1 MNMTSR
7 YLTKSRFKLAMECP
21 TKLFYTGK
29 KEYAN
34 HNLEDPFLASLAEG
48 GFQVGE
54 LAKAY
59 YPGGHDIETLDHEK
73 ALQETNELLK
83 QDNCIIYEAAIKH
96 ENLFVRVDV
105 LVKEGNNIQLI
116 EVKSSSADEYTED
129 LFMNAKG
136 GLVTKWKPYVYDVT
150 FQYYVAEHSLTEYT
164 ITPYLMLVDK
174 NATAPTD
181 QLNQKFKIKKDENG
195 QSYVSTTEPL
205 TKEEASEKLLVSI
218 DTKSLCRRIIDE
230 DTFPYLGKQ
239 LRFSD
244 LVKQFADHYEADQLI
259 EAGIS
264 RSCKDCE
271 FKANDL
277 EIEKGLNS
285 GYHECFKRNLQW
297 DEEDFKED
305 TIFNLRRLSKVN
317 DFVAANK
324 IKFSELTAED
334 VGIKI
339 GQANIDSTKALTL
352 AERRWLQ
359 LEKAQNNDTSIYINK
374 EKLKEKIDEWTYPLH
389 FIDFET
395 AQPVIPF
402 NKGEKPY
409 ETIAFQYS
417 HHMVYEDGT
426 IEHKSQYL
434 NTEIGVNPNIDF
446 VRNLKQSLDQDEGT
460 IFRYSHHE
468 NTVLNKIYDQLELVE
483 VDVEDKTEL
492 QQFIRHITQVG
503 PMKNRIAGKR
513 NMVDLCELVE
523 KYYFDPYMK
532 GSTSIKV
539 VLPAIL
545 NSSTYIQE
553 KYVKPIYGAE
563 DGIKS
568 LNFQDYTWVKHQ
580 DGQVSDPY
588 QLLPKL
594 FQDVSDE
601 EYKAIQLHEDINN
614 GGAAMTAYERLQF
627 ENIPS
632 HIRTEIENGMLKYC
646 ELDTLAMVLIYE
658 AWADIIYSNK

>member
-1 MNMTSR
+1 
-7 YLTKSRFKLAMECP
+7 MECP

-34 HNLEDPFLASLAEG
+34 YNLEDPFLASLAEG

-150 FQYYVAEHSLTEYT
+150 FQYYVAEQSLIEYD

-174 NATAPTD
+174 NAAAPTD
-181 QLNQKFKIKKDENG
+181 KLNQKFKIEKDENG
-195 QSYVSTTEPL
+195 RSYVTVTERL
-205 TKEEASEKLLVSI
+205 TEEEVSEKLLVAI
-218 DTKSLCRRIIDE
+218 KTKSLCRRIIDE
-230 DTFPYLGKQ
+230 DNFPYLGKQ
-239 LRFSD
+239 LRFSN

-271 FKANDL
+271 FKANYH
-277 EIEKGLNS
+277 EIEKGLKS

-305 TIFNLRRLSKVN
+305 TIFNLRRLNKIN

-334 VGIKI
+334 VGMNT
-339 GQANIDSTKALTL
+339 GQTNIDSTKALTL

-402 NKGEKPY
+402 TKGEKPY

-426 IEHKSQYL
+426 VEHKSQYL
-434 NTEIGVNPNIDF
+434 NTKIGVNPNIDF

-468 NTVLNKIYDQLELVE
+468 NTVLNKIYDQLELAE
-483 VDVEDKTEL
+483 VDVEDKKEL
-492 QQFIRHITQVG
+492 QQFILHITQVG

-553 KYVKPIYGAE
+553 KYIKPVYGAE

-568 LNFQDYTWVKHQ
+568 LNFQDQTWVKHQ

-627 ENIPS
+627 ENIPP

>member
-1 MNMTSR
+1 MNMAAR

-21 TKLFYTGK
+21 SKLFYTGK

-59 YPGGHDIETLDHEK
+59 FPGGHDIETLDIEE
-73 ALQETNELLK
+73 ALQETYQLLK
-83 QDNCIIYEAAIKH
+83 QDHCIIFEAAIKH
-96 ENLFVRVDV
+96 HNLFIRVDV
-105 LVKEGNNIQLI
+105 LIKEGNHIKLI
-116 EVKSSSADEYTED
+116 EVKSSSADAYTED
-129 LFMNAKG
+129 LFINAKG
-136 GLVTKWKPYVYDVT
+136 ELLTKWKPYVYDVA
-150 FQYYVAEHSLTEYT
+150 FQYYVAEQAFTEYT
-164 ITPYLMLVDK
+164 VTPYLMLVDK
-174 NATAPTD
+174 HATAPTD
-181 QLNQKFKIKKDENG
+181 HLNQKFKIKKDKNG
-195 QSYVSTTEPL
+195 RSYVSITEPL
-205 TKEEASEKLLVSI
+205 TKEETTEKLLVTI
-218 DTKSLCRRIIDE
+218 DTKSLCRRIIDVE
-230 DTFPYLGKQ
+230 TFPYLGKQ
-239 LRFSD
+239 RRFSD
-244 LVKQFADHYEADQLI
+244 IVKQFANHYETDQLI
-259 EAGIS
+259 EASIS
-264 RSCKDCE
+264 GSCKDCE
-271 FKANDL
+271 FRANHRERED
-277 EIEKGLNS
+277 GLKS
-285 GYHECFKRNLQW
+285 GFHECFKRNLQW
-297 DEEDFKED
+297 VENDFKED
-305 TIFNLRRLSKVN
+305 TIFNLRRLNKID
-317 DFVAANK
+317 DFIAVNK

-334 VGIKI
+334 VGIKH
-339 GQANIDSTKALTL
+339 GQTQIDVTKALTA

-359 LEKAQNNDTSIYINK
+359 LEKAQKNDSSIYINK
-374 EKLKEKIDEWTYPLH
+374 TKLKEKMDKWTYPLH

-402 NKGEKPY
+402 HKGEKPY

-446 VRNLKQSLDQDEGT
+446 VRNLKQSLNQDEGT

-468 NTVLNKIYDQLELVE
+468 NTVLNKIYGQLELT
-483 VDVEDKTEL
+483 DIEDKQEL

-503 PMKNRIAGKR
+503 PKNNRTAGKR

-545 NSSTYIQE
+545 NRSTYLQE
-553 KYVKPIYGAE
+553 KYAKPIYGAD

-568 LNFQDYTWVKHQ
+568 LNFSPQPWVKYQ
-580 DGQVSDPY
+580 DGQVADPY
-588 QLLPKL
+588 QSLPKL
-594 FQDVSDE
+594 FQDITDK
-601 EYKAIQLHEDINN
+601 EYKAIELHEEINN

-627 ENIPS
+627 EDIPA

-646 ELDTLAMVLIYE
+646 ELDTLAMVFIYE
-658 AWADIIYSNK
+658 AWVDIIYSDKQ

>member
-1 MNMTSR
+1 MAPK

-29 KEYAN
+29 EDYAN
-34 HNLEDPFLASLAEG
+34 YNLLDPFLSSLAEG

-83 QDNCIIYEAAIKH
+83 QENCTIFEAAIKYN
-96 ENLFVRVDV
+96 NLFVRVDV
-105 LVKEGNNIQLI
+105 LIKEGDQIKLI
-116 EVKSSSADEYTED
+116 EVKSSSADQYTDD

-136 GLVTKWKPYVYDVT
+136 ELVTKWKPYIYDVA
-150 FQYYVAEHSLTEYT
+150 FQYYVVKQSLTAYT

-181 QLNQKFKIKKDENG
+181 QLNQKFKIEKDKNG
-195 QSYVSTTEPL
+195 HSYVRITEPL
-205 TKEEASEKLLVSI
+205 TQKETSEKILVPI
-218 DTKSLCRRIIDE
+218 DTTSLCRRIIDG
-230 DTFPYLGKQ
+230 DKFPLLGKQ

-244 LVKQFADHYEADQLI
+244 LVKQLANHYEAGQLI
-259 EAGIS
+259 EAGLS

-271 FKANDL
+271 FKANHLD
-277 EIEKGLNS
+277 ITKGLKS

-297 DEEDFKED
+297 DDTDFKED
-305 TIFNLRRLSKVN
+305 TIFDLRRFSRTD
-317 DFVAANK
+317 DFIAANK
-324 IKFSELTAED
+324 VKFSELTAED
-334 VGIKI
+334 VGMKI
-339 GQANIDSTKALTL
+339 AQMDIDSTKALTL

-359 LEKAQNNDTSIYINK
+359 LEKAQNNDASIYINK
-374 EKLKEKIDEWTYPLH
+374 EKLKKIMAEWTYPLH

-409 ETIAFQYS
+409 QMIAFQYS
-417 HHMVYEDGT
+417 HHMVHEDGT
-426 IEHKSQYL
+426 IVHKSQYL
-434 NTEIGVNPNIDF
+434 NMEIGVNPNIDF

-468 NTVLNKIYDQLELVE
+468 NTVLNKIYDQLELTE
-483 VDVEDKTEL
+483 VDIEDKIEL

-503 PMKNRIAGKR
+503 PMKNRLVGKR

-545 NSSTYIQE
+545 NYSKYIQE
-553 KYVKPIYGAE
+553 KYAKPIYGANN
-563 DGIKS
+563 GIKS
-568 LNFQDYTWVKHQ
+568 LNFQDHIWVKHQ
-580 DGQVSDPY
+580 DQQVADPY

-594 FQDVSDE
+594 FQDLSDE
-601 EYKAIQLHEDINN
+601 EYEAIQLHEDLNN

-627 ENIPS
+627 EDIPS
-632 HIRTEIENGMLKYC
+632 HIRTEIESGLLKYC

-658 AWADIIYSNK
+658 TWTDIIHSNK